1 VKMRF
6 IFHGKHME
14 VTEALKQYAEQK
26 ISRVET
32 VEPVEEAVV
41 TFTVRGHK
49 DDDMHKV
56 EVMLRL
62 EGGTVRAEERT
73 EDMYAS
79 IDAVA
84 DKLVRRLRKLKEKLR
99 RRYRRGSVKE
109 LAANAEPEEEQDP
122 FAIARVKQLNL
133 KPIDVEDA
141 ILEMNLMDHNFYV
154 YVNRHTNATEV
165 VYKRVDGTYGL
176 ITT

>member
-1 VKMRF
+1 MRF
-6 IFHGKHME
+6 IFHGKHMD

-49 DDDMHKV
+49 DDMHKV

-62 EGGTVRAEERT
+62 ESGTIRAEERT

-84 DKLVRRLRKLKEKLR
+84 DKLARRLRKLKEKLR
-99 RRYRRGSVKE
+99 RRFRRGSMKE
-109 LAANAEPEEEQDP
+109 LAVNTELEEEQDP
-122 FAIARVKQLNL
+122 FAIARVKQLSL

-141 ILEMNLMDHNFYV
+141 ILEMNLLDHNFYV
-154 YVNRHTNATEV
+154 YINRHTNATEV